1 MGGIFDIMEIFMI
14 LKNLKNFNIRQIAD
28 SGQCFRMIPCDPYDP
43 QTAYHV
49 ISRGHFLILEQHGDE
64 VTFHCPD
71 DEFLFWEHYFD
82 LETDYDAY
90 IRAVDPAD
98 EYLAK
103 ATTFGSGIRILN
115 QDLWEMIITFIISQQ
130 KTIPAI
136 RVLVEALSKTYG
148 TRHEVPLE
156 CTLHNPAS
164 LLPNVQ
170 FSDGSAVQPA
180 SVIDQENLSA
190 SATVTTDPAPGY
202 YYSFP
207 TPEELNR
214 ASLDDLL
221 ALKLGY
227 RAKYIKRTCED
238 VCSGKLDLDR
248 LRRLNYADS
257 METLLSCYGIGIKVA
272 NCICLFGLHHI
283 GAFPVDTWI
292 KKILLREY
300 APKSQCTGHIPESRL
315 CEALIEENFSKY
327 PGFAGVL
334 QQYIFFYEREF
345 SGKTLLDPSEIK

>member
-1 MGGIFDIMEIFMI
+1 MI
-14 LKNLKNFNIRQIAD
+14 TKALKNFNIRQIAD
-28 SGQCFRMIPCDPYDP
+28 SGQCFRMVPCDPNRS
-43 QTAYHV
+43 QTAYRV
-49 ISRGHFLILEQHGDE
+49 ISGRHFLIIEQHGDE
-64 VTFHCPD
+64 VTFHCPN
-71 DEFLFWEHYFD
+71 DEFAFWEHYFD
-82 LETDYDAY
+82 LKTDYDAY
-90 IRAVDPAD
+90 IRAIDPMD
-98 EYLAK
+98 DYLSK
-103 ATTFGSGIRILN
+103 AAAFGNGIRILN

-136 RVLVEALSKTYG
+136 RALVEALSEKYG
-148 TRHEVPLE
+148 TRYKIP
-156 CTLHNPAS
+156 P
-164 LLPNVQ
+164 
-170 FSDGSAVQPA
+170 
-180 SVIDQENLSA
+180 
-190 SATVTTDPAPGY
+190 TVSGY
-202 YYSFP
+202 YYAFP
-207 TPEELNR
+207 SPEELNR

-248 LRRLNYADS
+248 LRGMNYADS
-257 METLLSCYGIGIKVA
+257 MEALLSCYGIGVKVA

-300 APKSQCTGHIPESRL
+300 APKSHCTGHVPETRL
-315 CEALIEENFSKY
+315 CEALIAENFSKY

-345 SGKTLLDPSEIK
+345 SQKILQDTNGIKYNR

>member
-1 MGGIFDIMEIFMI
+1 MI
-14 LKNLKNFNIRQIAD
+14 TKALKNFNLRQIAD
-28 SGQCFRMIPCDPYDP
+28 SGQCFRMVPCDPNRS
-43 QTAYHV
+43 QTAYRV
-49 ISRGHFLILEQHGDE
+49 ISGRHFLIVEQTGDE
-64 VTFHCPD
+64 VTFHCPN
-71 DEFLFWEHYFD
+71 DEFAFWEHYFD
-82 LETDYDAY
+82 LKTDYDTY
-90 IRAVDPAD
+90 IRAIDPMD
-98 EYLAK
+98 DYLSRA
-103 ATTFGSGIRILN
+103 AAFGSGIRILN

-136 RVLVEALSKTYG
+136 RALVEALSEKYG
-148 TRHEVPLE
+148 TRNKIP
-156 CTLHNPAS
+156 P
-164 LLPNVQ
+164 
-170 FSDGSAVQPA
+170 
-180 SVIDQENLSA
+180 
-190 SATVTTDPAPGY
+190 TVSGY
-202 YYSFP
+202 YYAFP
-207 TPEELNR
+207 SPEELNH

-248 LRRLNYADS
+248 LMKLNYADS
-257 METLLSCYGIGIKVA
+257 MEVLLSCYGIGVKVA

-300 APKSQCTGHIPESRL
+300 APKSCCTGHVPETRL

-334 QQYIFFYEREF
+334 QQYIFFYEREL
-345 SGKTLLDPSEIK
+345 SRKTLQDTSEIK

>member
-1 MGGIFDIMEIFMI
+1 MI
-14 LKNLKNFNIRQIAD
+14 TKALKNFNIHQIAD
-28 SGQCFRMIPCDPYDP
+28 SGQCFRMVPCDPNRS
-43 QTAYHV
+43 QTAYQV
-49 ISRGHFLILEQHGDE
+49 ISGRHFLIIEQHGDE
-64 VTFHCPD
+64 VTFHCPN
-71 DEFLFWEHYFD
+71 DEFAFWEHYFD

-90 IRAVDPAD
+90 IRAIDPMD
-98 EYLAK
+98 DYLSK
-103 ATTFGSGIRILN
+103 AAAFGNGIRILN

-136 RVLVEALSKTYG
+136 RALVETLSEKYG
-148 TRHEVPLE
+148 TRYKI
-156 CTLHNPAS
+156 
-164 LLPNVQ
+164 LP
-170 FSDGSAVQPA
+170 
-180 SVIDQENLSA
+180 
-190 SATVTTDPAPGY
+190 TVSGY
-202 YYSFP
+202 YYAFP
-207 TPEELNR
+207 SPEELNR

-248 LRRLNYADS
+248 LMKLNYADS
-257 METLLSCYGIGIKVA
+257 MEVLLSCYGIGVKVA

-300 APKSQCTGHIPESRL
+300 APKSHCTGHVPETRL
-315 CEALIEENFSKY
+315 CEALIAENFSKY

-345 SGKTLLDPSEIK
+345 SQKILQDTNGIKYNR

>member
-1 MGGIFDIMEIFMI
+1 MTTKI
-14 LKNLKNFNIRQIAD
+14 LENFNIRQIAD
-28 SGQCFRMIPCDPYDP
+28 SGQCFRMIPCAPDDP
-43 QTAYHV
+43 QTAYRV
-49 ISRGHFLILEQHGDE
+49 ISGGHFLIVGQHGDK
-64 VTFHCPD
+64 VDFHCPED
-71 DEFLFWEHYFD
+71 AFAFWEHYFD
-82 LETDYDAY
+82 LETDYDTY
-90 IRAVDPAD
+90 IRAIDPAD
-98 EYLAK
+98 EYLSK
-103 ATTFGSGIRILN
+103 AAAFGSGIRILN

-136 RVLVEALSKTYG
+136 RALVEALSEKYG
-148 TRHEVPLE
+148 TRYDQCSVDDMPLTE
-156 CTLHNPAS
+156 
-164 LLPNVQ
+164 
-170 FSDGSAVQPA
+170 SAV
-180 SVIDQENLSA
+180 
-190 SATVTTDPAPGY
+190 PGY
-202 YYSFP
+202 YHAFP

-248 LRRLNYADS
+248 LRGLNYADS
-257 METLLSCYGIGIKVA
+257 METLLACYGIGVKVA

-300 APKSQCTGHIPESRL
+300 APKSCCTGHVPESRL

-334 QQYIFFYEREF
+334 QQYIFFYEREL
-345 SGKTLLDPSEIK
+345 SMQKI

>member
-1 MGGIFDIMEIFMI
+1 MI
-14 LKNLKNFNIRQIAD
+14 TKALKNFNLRQIAD
-28 SGQCFRMIPCDPYDP
+28 SGQCFRMVPCDPNRS
-43 QTAYHV
+43 QTAYRV
-49 ISRGHFLILEQHGDE
+49 ISGRHFLIVEQTGDE
-64 VTFHCPD
+64 VTFHCPN
-71 DEFLFWEHYFD
+71 DEFAFWEHYFD
-82 LETDYDAY
+82 LKTDYDTY
-90 IRAVDPAD
+90 IRAIDPMD
-98 EYLAK
+98 DYLSRA
-103 ATTFGSGIRILN
+103 AAFGSGIRILN

-136 RVLVEALSKTYG
+136 RALVEALSEKYG
-148 TRHEVPLE
+148 TRNKIP
-156 CTLHNPAS
+156 P
-164 LLPNVQ
+164 
-170 FSDGSAVQPA
+170 
-180 SVIDQENLSA
+180 
-190 SATVTTDPAPGY
+190 TVSGY
-202 YYSFP
+202 YYAFP
-207 TPEELNR
+207 SPEELNR

-248 LRRLNYADS
+248 LMKLNYADS
-257 METLLSCYGIGIKVA
+257 MEVLLSCYGIGVKVA

-300 APKSQCTGHIPESRL
+300 APKSCCTGHVPETRL

-334 QQYIFFYEREF
+334 QQYIFFHEREL
-345 SGKTLLDPSEIK
+345 SRKTLQDTSEIK

>member
-1 MGGIFDIMEIFMI
+1 MI
-14 LKNLKNFNIRQIAD
+14 TKALKNFNIRQIAD
-28 SGQCFRMIPCDPYDP
+28 SGQCFRMVPCDPNRS
-43 QTAYHV
+43 QTAYRV
-49 ISRGHFLILEQHGDE
+49 ISSGHFLIVEQNGEE

-71 DEFLFWEHYFD
+71 DEFTYWEYYFD
-82 LETDYDAY
+82 IGTDYDAY
-90 IRAVDPAD
+90 IRAIDPAD

-103 ATTFGSGIRILN
+103 AASFGSGIRILN

-136 RVLVEALSKTYG
+136 RALVEALSERYG
-148 TRHEVPLE
+148 TRYKIPSGCNFRTH
-156 CTLHNPAS
+156 TS
-164 LLPNVQ
+164 ILPNVQ
-170 FSDGSAVQPA
+170 FSGISAGQHA
-180 SVIDQENLSA
+180 SATFQKQLSA
-190 SATVTTDPAPGY
+190 SAAPAITDPSSGY
-202 YYSFP
+202 YYAFP
-207 TPEELNR
+207 SPEELNR

-238 VCSGKLDLDR
+238 VCSGKLDLDH
-248 LRRLNYADS
+248 LRKLNYADS
-257 METLLSCYGIGIKVA
+257 MEVLLSCYGIGVKVA

-300 APKSQCTGHIPESRL
+300 APKSHCTGHVPETRL
-315 CEALIEENFSKY
+315 CEALIAENFSKY

-345 SGKTLLDPSEIK
+345 SQKNTAGYERNQI

>member
-1 MGGIFDIMEIFMI
+1 MI
-14 LKNLKNFNIRQIAD
+14 TKALKNFNIRQIAD
-28 SGQCFRMIPCDPYDP
+28 SGQCFRMVPCDPNRS
-43 QTAYHV
+43 QTAYRV
-49 ISRGHFLILEQHGDE
+49 ISGRHFLIIEQHGDE
-64 VTFHCPD
+64 VTFHCPN
-71 DEFLFWEHYFD
+71 DEFAFWEHYFD

-90 IRAVDPAD
+90 IRAIDPMD
-98 EYLAK
+98 DYLSK
-103 ATTFGSGIRILN
+103 AAAFGNGIRILN

-136 RVLVEALSKTYG
+136 RALVEALSEKYG
-148 TRHEVPLE
+148 TRYKIP
-156 CTLHNPAS
+156 P
-164 LLPNVQ
+164 
-170 FSDGSAVQPA
+170 
-180 SVIDQENLSA
+180 
-190 SATVTTDPAPGY
+190 TVSGY
-202 YYSFP
+202 YYAFP
-207 TPEELNR
+207 SPEELNR

-238 VCSGKLDLDR
+238 ICSGKLDLDR
-248 LRRLNYADS
+248 LRGMNYADS
-257 METLLSCYGIGIKVA
+257 MEALLSCYGIGVKVA

-300 APKSQCTGHIPESRL
+300 APKSHCTGHVPETRL
-315 CEALIEENFSKY
+315 CEALIAENFSKY

-345 SGKTLLDPSEIK
+345 SQKILQDTNGIKYNR

>member
-1 MGGIFDIMEIFMI
+1 MI
-14 LKNLKNFNIRQIAD
+14 TKALKNFNLRQIAD
-28 SGQCFRMIPCDPYDP
+28 SGQCFRMVPCDPNRS
-43 QTAYHV
+43 QTAYRV
-49 ISRGHFLILEQHGDE
+49 ISGRHFLIVEQTGDE
-64 VTFHCPD
+64 VTFHCLS
-71 DEFLFWEHYFD
+71 DEFAFWEHYFD
-82 LETDYDAY
+82 LKTDYDTY
-90 IRAVDPAD
+90 IRAIDPMD
-98 EYLAK
+98 DYLSRA
-103 ATTFGSGIRILN
+103 AAFGSGIRILN

-136 RVLVEALSKTYG
+136 RALVEALSEKYG
-148 TRHEVPLE
+148 TRYKIP
-156 CTLHNPAS
+156 P
-164 LLPNVQ
+164 
-170 FSDGSAVQPA
+170 
-180 SVIDQENLSA
+180 
-190 SATVTTDPAPGY
+190 TVSGY
-202 YYSFP
+202 YYAFP
-207 TPEELNR
+207 SPEELNR

-248 LRRLNYADS
+248 LRGMDYADS
-257 METLLSCYGIGIKVA
+257 MEALLSCYGIGVKVA

-300 APKSQCTGHIPESRL
+300 APKSHCTGHVPETRL

-334 QQYIFFYEREF
+334 QQYIFFYERDF
-345 SGKTLLDPSEIK
+345 LRKALQDTGGIK

>member
-1 MGGIFDIMEIFMI
+1 MI
-14 LKNLKNFNIRQIAD
+14 TKALKNFNLRQIAD
-28 SGQCFRMIPCDPYDP
+28 SGQCFRMVPCDPNHS
-43 QTAYHV
+43 QTAYRV
-49 ISRGHFLILEQHGDE
+49 ISGRHFLIVEQTGDE
-64 VTFHCPD
+64 VTFHCPN
-71 DEFLFWEHYFD
+71 DEFAFWEHYFD
-82 LETDYDAY
+82 LKTDYDTY
-90 IRAVDPAD
+90 IRAIDPMD
-98 EYLAK
+98 DYLSRA
-103 ATTFGSGIRILN
+103 AAFGSGIRILN

-136 RVLVEALSKTYG
+136 RALVEALSEKYG
-148 TRHEVPLE
+148 TRNKIP
-156 CTLHNPAS
+156 P
-164 LLPNVQ
+164 
-170 FSDGSAVQPA
+170 
-180 SVIDQENLSA
+180 
-190 SATVTTDPAPGY
+190 TVSGY
-202 YYSFP
+202 YYAFP
-207 TPEELNR
+207 SPEELNR

-248 LRRLNYADS
+248 LMKLNYADS
-257 METLLSCYGIGIKVA
+257 MEVLLSCYGIGVKVA

-300 APKSQCTGHIPESRL
+300 APKSHCTGHVPETRL

-334 QQYIFFYEREF
+334 QQYIFFYERDF
-345 SGKTLLDPSEIK
+345 SQKALQDTSVIK

>member
-1 MGGIFDIMEIFMI
+1 MI
-14 LKNLKNFNIRQIAD
+14 TVELDNFSLKQICQ
-28 SGQCFRMIPCDPYDP
+28 SGQCFRMRETEENTYE
-43 QTAYHV
+43 
-49 ISRGHFLILEQHGDE
+49 LIAGDQYLKLTQE
-64 VTFHCPD
+64 GTIVTFHCSD
-71 DEFLFWEHYFD
+71 VEFLCYWVPYFD
-82 LETDYDAY
+82 IDADYAGY
-90 IRAVDPAD
+90 IEKINPRDH
-98 EYLAK
+98 YLSA
-103 ATTFGSGIRILN
+103 AAECGSGIRILR

-136 RVLVEALSKTYG
+136 RALVEALSEKYG
-148 TRHEVPLE
+148 TRHKIP
-156 CTLHNPAS
+156 P
-164 LLPNVQ
+164 
-170 FSDGSAVQPA
+170 
-180 SVIDQENLSA
+180 
-190 SATVTTDPAPGY
+190 TVSGY
-202 YYSFP
+202 YYAFP

-238 VCSGKLDLDR
+238 ICSGKLDLDR
-248 LRRLNYADS
+248 LRGMNYADS
-257 METLLSCYGIGIKVA
+257 MEALLSCYGIGVKVA

-300 APKSQCTGHIPESRL
+300 APKSHCTGHVPETRL
-315 CEALIEENFSKY
+315 CEALIAENFSKY

-345 SGKTLLDPSEIK
+345 SQKNTAGYERNQI

>member
-1 MGGIFDIMEIFMI
+1 MI
-14 LKNLKNFNIRQIAD
+14 TKALKNFNLRQIAD
-28 SGQCFRMIPCDPYDP
+28 SGQCFRMVPCDPNRS
-43 QTAYHV
+43 QTAYRV
-49 ISRGHFLILEQHGDE
+49 ISGRHFLIVEQTGDE
-64 VTFHCPD
+64 VTFHCPN
-71 DEFLFWEHYFD
+71 DEFAFWEHYFD
-82 LETDYDAY
+82 LKTDYDTY
-90 IRAVDPAD
+90 IRAIDPMD
-98 EYLAK
+98 DYLSRA
-103 ATTFGSGIRILN
+103 AAFGSGIRILN

-136 RVLVEALSKTYG
+136 RALVEALSEKYG
-148 TRHEVPLE
+148 TRYKIP
-156 CTLHNPAS
+156 P
-164 LLPNVQ
+164 
-170 FSDGSAVQPA
+170 
-180 SVIDQENLSA
+180 
-190 SATVTTDPAPGY
+190 TVSGY
-202 YYSFP
+202 YYAFP
-207 TPEELNR
+207 SPEELNR

-248 LRRLNYADS
+248 LRGMDYADS
-257 METLLSCYGIGIKVA
+257 MEALLSCYGIGVKVA

-300 APKSQCTGHIPESRL
+300 APKSHCTGHVPETRL

-334 QQYIFFYEREF
+334 QQYIFFYERDF
-345 SGKTLLDPSEIK
+345 LRKALQDTGGIK

>member
-1 MGGIFDIMEIFMI
+1 MI
-14 LKNLKNFNIRQIAD
+14 TKALKNFNLRQIAD
-28 SGQCFRMIPCDPYDP
+28 SGQCFRMVPCDPNRS
-43 QTAYHV
+43 QTAYRV
-49 ISRGHFLILEQHGDE
+49 TSGRHFLIVEQTGDE
-64 VTFHCPD
+64 VTFHCLS
-71 DEFLFWEHYFD
+71 DEFAFWEHYFD
-82 LETDYDAY
+82 LKTDYDTY
-90 IRAVDPAD
+90 IRAIDPMD
-98 EYLAK
+98 DYLSRA
-103 ATTFGSGIRILN
+103 AAFGSGIRILN

-136 RVLVEALSKTYG
+136 RALVEALSEKYG
-148 TRHEVPLE
+148 TRYKIP
-156 CTLHNPAS
+156 P
-164 LLPNVQ
+164 
-170 FSDGSAVQPA
+170 
-180 SVIDQENLSA
+180 
-190 SATVTTDPAPGY
+190 TVSGY
-202 YYSFP
+202 YYAFP
-207 TPEELNR
+207 SPEELNR

-248 LRRLNYADS
+248 LRGMDYADS
-257 METLLSCYGIGIKVA
+257 MEALLSCYGIGVKVA

-300 APKSQCTGHIPESRL
+300 APKSRCTSHVPESRL

-334 QQYIFFYEREF
+334 QQYIFFYERDF
-345 SGKTLLDPSEIK
+345 LRKALQDTSVIK

>member
-1 MGGIFDIMEIFMI
+1 MI
-14 LKNLKNFNIRQIAD
+14 TKALKNFNLRQIAD
-28 SGQCFRMIPCDPYDP
+28 SGQCFRMVPCDPNRS
-43 QTAYHV
+43 QTAYRV
-49 ISRGHFLILEQHGDE
+49 ISGRHFLIVEQTGDE
-64 VTFHCPD
+64 VTFHCPN
-71 DEFLFWEHYFD
+71 DEFAFWEHYFD
-82 LETDYDAY
+82 LKTDYDTY
-90 IRAVDPAD
+90 IRAIDPMD
-98 EYLAK
+98 DYLSRA
-103 ATTFGSGIRILN
+103 AAFGSGIRILN

-136 RVLVEALSKTYG
+136 RALVEALSEKYG
-148 TRHEVPLE
+148 TRNKIP
-156 CTLHNPAS
+156 P
-164 LLPNVQ
+164 
-170 FSDGSAVQPA
+170 
-180 SVIDQENLSA
+180 
-190 SATVTTDPAPGY
+190 TVSGY
-202 YYSFP
+202 YYAFP
-207 TPEELNR
+207 SPEELNR

-248 LRRLNYADS
+248 LMKLNYADS
-257 METLLSCYGIGIKVA
+257 MEVLLSCYGIGVKVA

-300 APKSQCTGHIPESRL
+300 APKSCCTGHVPETRL

-334 QQYIFFYEREF
+334 QQYIFFYEREL
-345 SGKTLLDPSEIK
+345 SRKTLQDTSEIK

>member
-1 MGGIFDIMEIFMI
+1 MI
-14 LKNLKNFNIRQIAD
+14 TKALKNFNLRQIAD
-28 SGQCFRMIPCDPYDP
+28 SGQCFRMVPCDPNRS
-43 QTAYHV
+43 QTAYRV
-49 ISRGHFLILEQHGDE
+49 ISGRHFLIVEQHGEE

-71 DEFLFWEHYFD
+71 DEFTYWEYYFD
-82 LETDYDAY
+82 IGTDYDAY
-90 IRAVDPAD
+90 IRAIDPTD

-103 ATTFGSGIRILN
+103 AASFGSGIRILN

-136 RVLVEALSKTYG
+136 RALVEALSERYG
-148 TRHEVPLE
+148 TRYKIPSGCNFRTH
-156 CTLHNPAS
+156 TS
-164 LLPNVQ
+164 ILPNVQ
-170 FSDGSAVQPA
+170 FSGISAGQHA
-180 SVIDQENLSA
+180 SATFQKQLSA
-190 SATVTTDPAPGY
+190 SAAPAITDPSSGY
-202 YYSFP
+202 YYAFP
-207 TPEELNR
+207 SPEELNR

-227 RAKYIKRTCED
+227 RAKYIKRICED

-248 LRRLNYADS
+248 LRKLNYADS
-257 METLLSCYGIGIKVA
+257 MEVLLSCYGIGVKVA

-283 GAFPVDTWI
+283 GSFPVDTWI

-300 APKSQCTGHIPESRL
+300 APKSHCTGHVPETRL

-334 QQYIFFYEREF
+334 QQYIFFYERDF
-345 SGKTLLDPSEIK
+345 SQKALQDTSVIK